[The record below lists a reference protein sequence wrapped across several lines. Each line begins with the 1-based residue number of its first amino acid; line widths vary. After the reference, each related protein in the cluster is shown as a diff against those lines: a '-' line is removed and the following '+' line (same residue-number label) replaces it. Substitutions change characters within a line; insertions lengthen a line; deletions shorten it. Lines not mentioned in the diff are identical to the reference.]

1 MINRYFLIIFL
12 ILKVSLSFAQT
23 SEGEIEDAQI
33 IINKNSKII
42 LKKVDKKI
50 EKINLE
56 DNLFKKKKI
65 VFDSLDYKS
74 INVNQK
80 IDKFKK
86 VDNLKLFTKKN
97 TTITIMGG
105 NYGRIYLNTNPY
117 LINKENILLGSEI
130 FVDFNNKG
138 SKLGDLSK
146 RTLSD
151 ISLDFDYKIN
161 SNNKINTYLNLLT
174 YNSAYY
180 GIPSISSS
188 YDLYRDDIVIS
199 KRKLNY
205 DLDWNSSFGN
215 FYSMIK
221 FKAHNFNDLLY
232 DEGSY
237 SIAGSIN
244 TDIGKSIISLNPKI
258 NFYNLDNNVPSNE
271 SVSKPVNNLKLN
283 KVNLNNFV
291 IPISFNYTS
300 DNFMILLSGNYTRYL
315 RNFKEKK
322 VIDGL
327 YPSFKLKYKFNIL
340 SFLLSGS
347 KGLFHYNYSDELNLN
362 PFIYDNYIS
371 SQFDISEDKYR
382 VDSEVDIKI
391 SNSTNLSIIYQ
402 IRNIKGSLDYVL
414 SKDNNILNGLPI
426 YLYSISLKK
435 EQESIQSFSLILNS
449 LYSKNL
455 SSSINFIYNKYA
467 EQELFMPIYNLDIVN
482 SYESN
487 NLSISLGAEMKLKT
501 YGIYLNTETFKMNE
515 YINLYLN
522 SSLKIS
528 DSLNF
533 EFNVNN
539 ILNRYNEMF
548 FMYPQLG
555 INLLT
560 GIKWKF

>member
-86 VDNLKLFTKKN
+86 EDNLKLFTKKN

-138 SKLGDLSK
+138 SKLGNLSK
-146 RTLSD
+146 RTFSD

-188 YDLYRDDIVIS
+188 YDLYRDDILIS

-283 KVNLNNFV
+283 KINLNNFV

-382 VDSEVDIKI
+382 VDSEVDIQI

>member
-86 VDNLKLFTKKN
+86 EDNLKLFTKKN
-97 TTITIMGG
+97 TTLTIMGG
-105 NYGRIYLNTNPY
+105 NYGRIFLNTNPY

-188 YDLYRDDIVIS
+188 YDLNRDDILIS

-258 NFYNLDNNVPSNE
+258 NFYNLDNNVPSTE
-271 SVSKPVNNLKLN
+271 SVSKPVSNLKLN
-283 KVNLNNFV
+283 KVNINNFI

-300 DNFMILLSGNYTRYL
+300 DNFMILISGNYTRYL
-315 RNFKEKK
+315 RKLKEKK
-322 VIDGL
+322 VINGI

-347 KGLFHYNYSDELNLN
+347 KGLFHYKYSDELNSN

-382 VDSEVDIKI
+382 INSEVDIQI
-391 SNSTNLSIIYQ
+391 SKSTNLSILYQ
-402 IRNIKGSLDYVL
+402 IRNIKGSLDYIL

-426 YLYSISLKK
+426 YLYSISTKK
-435 EQESIQSFSLILNS
+435 EEEAIQSFSLILNS
-449 LYSKNL
+449 IYSKNL
-455 SSSINFIYNKYA
+455 SSSINFVYNKYA
-467 EQELFMPIYNLDIVN
+467 EQELFMPIYYLDVVN
-482 SYESN
+482 NYKSS
-487 NLSISLGAEMKLKT
+487 NLSISLGAVMKLKT

-515 YINLYLN
+515 YINLYVN

-533 EFNVNN
+533 EFNINN
-539 ILNRYNEMF
+539 ILNRYNEMY

>member
-12 ILKVSLSFAQT
+12 IQKVSLGFAQT

-50 EKINLE
+50 EKITLE
-56 DNLFKKKKI
+56 DNFFKKKKI
-65 VFDSLDYKS
+65 IFDSLDYKS
-74 INVNQK
+74 INDKKK
-80 IDKFKK
+80 IDKFKREE
-86 VDNLKLFTKKN
+86 NLKLFTKKN
-97 TTITIMGG
+97 TTLSIMGG

-138 SKLGDLSK
+138 SKLGSLSK
-146 RTLSD
+146 RTVSD
-151 ISLDFDYKIN
+151 ISFDFDYKIN
-161 SNNKINTYLNLLT
+161 TNNELDTYLNILT

-188 YDLYRDDIVIS
+188 NDIKRNDILIS
-199 KRKLNY
+199 KRKFNY
-205 DLDWNSSFGN
+205 DLDWNSSFRN

-221 FKAHNFNDLLY
+221 FKAHNFKDLLY

-244 TDIGKSIISLNPKI
+244 TKIGKSIISLNPKI
-258 NFYNLDNNVPSNE
+258 NFYNLGHNVSFNE
-271 SVSKPVNNLKLN
+271 SVSKPENNLKLN

-291 IPISFNYTS
+291 IPISFNYSS
-300 DNFMILLSGNYTRYL
+300 DNFMVLASGNYTRYI
-315 RNFKEKK
+315 RKFKEKK

-347 KGLFHYNYSDELNLN
+347 KGLFHYKYSDELNSN

-371 SQFDISEDKYR
+371 SQFDISEDKY
-382 VDSEVDIKI
+382 KI
-391 SNSTNLSIIYQ
+391 NSGIDLQLSKSTKLSFIYQ

-426 YLYSISLKK
+426 YLYSISTKK
-435 EQESIQSFSLILNS
+435 EEEVIQSFSLIFNS

-455 SSSINFIYNKYA
+455 SFLINFVYNKYA
-467 EQELFMPIYNLDIVN
+467 EQELFMPIYNLNIVN

-487 NLSISLGAEMKLKT
+487 NFSISLGAEMKLKT
-501 YGIYLNTETFKMNE
+501 YGIYLNTETFKMSD

-539 ILNRYNEMF
+539 ILNRYNEMY

>member
-86 VDNLKLFTKKN
+86 EDNLKLFTKKN

-327 YPSFKLKYKFNIL
+327 YPSFKLKYKFNNL

-515 YINLYLN
+515 YINLYFN

>member
-1 MINRYFLIIFL
+1 MMSRYFLIIFL
-12 ILKVSLSFAQT
+12 FLKASLGFAQT

-33 IINKNSKII
+33 IINKNSRII

-50 EKINLE
+50 EKISLE

-65 VFDSLDYKS
+65 VFDSLNYRSK
-74 INVNQK
+74 NNNKK
-80 IDKFKK
+80 IDKFIRE
-86 VDNLKLFTKKN
+86 DNLKLFTKKN
-97 TTITIMGG
+97 TTLTVMGG

-117 LINKENILLGSEI
+117 LFNKENILLGSEI
-130 FVDFNNKG
+130 FIDFNNKG
-138 SKLGDLSK
+138 SKLGNLSK
-146 RTLSD
+146 RTISD
-151 ISLDFDYKIN
+151 ISLDFNYKIN
-161 SNNKINTYLNLLT
+161 TNNNINTYLNLLT

-188 YDLYRDDIVIS
+188 YDLYRNDILIS
-199 KRKLNY
+199 KRKFNY
-205 DLDWNSSFGN
+205 VLDWNSSFGN
-215 FYSMIK
+215 FYSIIK
-221 FKAHNFNDLLY
+221 FKAHNFKDRLY

-244 TDIGKSIISLNPKI
+244 TEIGKSIISLNPKI
-258 NFYNLDNNVPSNE
+258 NFYNLSL
-271 SVSKPVNNLKLN
+271 SNLKSNRVILN
-283 KVNLNNFV
+283 SFIIPINFNYISNNF
-291 IPISFNYTS
+291 F
-300 DNFMILLSGNYTRYL
+300 ILLSGNYTRYL
-315 RNFKEKK
+315 RNLKEKK
-322 VIDGL
+322 VINGL
-327 YPSFKLKYKFNIL
+327 FPSFKIKYKFNNV

-347 KGLFHYNYSDELNLN
+347 KGLFHNKYSNELNSN

-382 VDSEVDIKI
+382 VNSGVDIQL
-391 SNSTNLSIIYQ
+391 SENTNLSINYE
-402 IRNIKGSLDYVL
+402 IRNIKGSLDYIL

-426 YLYSISLKK
+426 YLYSLSVKK
-435 EQESIQSFSLILNS
+435 EEEKIQSFSLLFNS
-449 LYSKNL
+449 VYKSNL
-455 SSSINFIYNKYA
+455 STSINFKYNKYA
-467 EQELFMPIYNLDIVN
+467 EQELFMPIYNLDVVN
-482 SYESN
+482 SFKLN
-487 NLSISLGAEMKLKT
+487 NLSISLGTEMKLKT
-501 YGIYLNTETFKMNE
+501 YGIYLNTETFKMSD

-539 ILNRYNEMF
+539 ILNRYNEMY

>member
-1 MINRYFLIIFL
+1 MISRYFLIIFL

-86 VDNLKLFTKKN
+86 EDNLKLFTKKN
-97 TTITIMGG
+97 TTLTIMGG
-105 NYGRIYLNTNPY
+105 NYGRIFLNTNPY

-138 SKLGDLSK
+138 SKLGNLSK
-146 RTLSD
+146 RTMSD

-161 SNNKINTYLNLLT
+161 SNNKINTYFNLLT

-258 NFYNLDNNVPSNE
+258 NFYNLDNNVPSTE
-271 SVSKPVNNLKLN
+271 SVSKPVSNLKLN
-283 KVNLNNFV
+283 KVNINNFI

-300 DNFMILLSGNYTRYL
+300 DNFMILISGNYTRYL
-315 RNFKEKK
+315 RKLKEKK
-322 VIDGL
+322 VINGI

-347 KGLFHYNYSDELNLN
+347 KGLFHYKYSDELNSN

-382 VDSEVDIKI
+382 VNSEVDIQI
-391 SNSTNLSIIYQ
+391 SKSTNLSILYQ
-402 IRNIKGSLDYVL
+402 IRNIKGSLDYIL

-426 YLYSISLKK
+426 YLYSISTKK
-435 EQESIQSFSLILNS
+435 EEEAIQSFSLILNS
-449 LYSKNL
+449 IYSKNL
-455 SSSINFIYNKYA
+455 SSSINFVYNKYA
-467 EQELFMPIYNLDIVN
+467 EQELFMPIDYLDVVN
-482 SYESN
+482 NYKSS
-487 NLSISLGAEMKLKT
+487 NLSISLGLEMKLKT
-501 YGIYLNTETFKMNE
+501 YGVYLNTETFKMNE
-515 YINLYLN
+515 YINLYVN

-533 EFNVNN
+533 ELHINN
-539 ILNRYNEMF
+539 ILNRYNEMY

>member
-1 MINRYFLIIFL
+1 MISRYFLIIFL

-86 VDNLKLFTKKN
+86 EDNLKLFTKKN
-97 TTITIMGG
+97 TTLTIMGG
-105 NYGRIYLNTNPY
+105 NYGRIFLNTNPY

-138 SKLGDLSK
+138 SKLGNLSK
-146 RTLSD
+146 RTMSD

-161 SNNKINTYLNLLT
+161 SNNKINTYFNLLT

-188 YDLYRDDIVIS
+188 YDLYRDDILIS

-258 NFYNLDNNVPSNE
+258 NFYNLDNNVPSTE
-271 SVSKPVNNLKLN
+271 SVSKPVSNLKLN
-283 KVNLNNFV
+283 KVNINNFI

-300 DNFMILLSGNYTRYL
+300 DNFMILISGNYTRYL
-315 RNFKEKK
+315 RKLKEKK
-322 VIDGL
+322 VINGI

-347 KGLFHYNYSDELNLN
+347 KGLFHYKYSDELNSN

-382 VDSEVDIKI
+382 VNSEVDIQI
-391 SNSTNLSIIYQ
+391 SKSTNLSILYQ
-402 IRNIKGSLDYVL
+402 IRNIKGSLDYIL

-426 YLYSISLKK
+426 YLYSISTKK
-435 EQESIQSFSLILNS
+435 EEEAIQSFSLILNS
-449 LYSKNL
+449 IYSKNL
-455 SSSINFIYNKYA
+455 SSSINFVYNKYA
-467 EQELFMPIYNLDIVN
+467 EQELFMPIYYLDVVN
-482 SYESN
+482 NYKSS
-487 NLSISLGAEMKLKT
+487 NLSISLGLEMKLKT
-501 YGIYLNTETFKMNE
+501 YGVYLNTETFKMNE
-515 YINLYLN
+515 YINLYVN

-533 EFNVNN
+533 EFNINN
-539 ILNRYNEMF
+539 ILNRYNEMY

>member
-86 VDNLKLFTKKN
+86 EDNLKLFTKKN

-327 YPSFKLKYKFNIL
+327 YPSFKLKYKFNNL

>member
-74 INVNQK
+74 INVYQK

-86 VDNLKLFTKKN
+86 EDNLKLFTKKN

>member
-1 MINRYFLIIFL
+1 MISRYFLIIFL
-12 ILKVSLSFAQT
+12 ILKVTLSFPQT

-50 EKINLE
+50 EKLTLE

-65 VFDSLDYKS
+65 VFDSLYYNS
-74 INVNQK
+74 IHDNQK
-80 IDKFKK
+80 IDKFIRE
-86 VDNLKLFTKKN
+86 DNLKLITKKN
-97 TTITIMGG
+97 TTLVLMGG
-105 NYGRIYLNTNPY
+105 NYGRLYLNTNPY
-117 LINKENILLGSEI
+117 LINKENLLLGSEI
-130 FVDFNNKG
+130 FIDFSNKG
-138 SKLGDLSK
+138 SKLGNLSK
-146 RTLSD
+146 RTMSD

-161 SNNKINTYLNLLT
+161 SNNKINTYLNFLT

-188 YDLYRDDIVIS
+188 YDLYRDDILIS
-199 KRKLNY
+199 KKKYTYNI
-205 DLDWNSSFGN
+205 DWNSSFGN
-215 FYSMIK
+215 FYSIIK

-244 TDIGKSIISLNPKI
+244 TEIGKSIFSLNPKI
-258 NFYNLDNNVPSNE
+258 NFYNLENNVPSTE
-271 SVSKPVNNLKLN
+271 SVSKPVSNLKLN
-283 KVNLNNFV
+283 KVNINNFI

-300 DNFMILLSGNYTRYL
+300 DNFMILISGNYTRYL
-315 RNFKEKK
+315 RKLKEKK
-322 VIDGL
+322 VINGI
-327 YPSFKLKYKFNIL
+327 YPSFKLKYKFNSL

-347 KGLFHYNYSDELNLN
+347 KGLFHYKYSDELNSN

-382 VDSEVDIKI
+382 VNSEIDIQI
-391 SNSTNLSIIYQ
+391 SKSTNLSILYQ
-402 IRNIKGSLDYVL
+402 IRNIKGSLDYIL

-426 YLYSISLKK
+426 YLYSISTKK
-435 EQESIQSFSLILNS
+435 EEEAIQSFSLILNS

-455 SSSINFIYNKYA
+455 SSSINFVYNKYA
-467 EQELFMPIYNLDIVN
+467 EQELFMPIYYLDVVN
-482 SYESN
+482 NYKSS
-487 NLSISLGAEMKLKT
+487 NLSISLGLEMKLKT
-501 YGIYLNTETFKMNE
+501 YGVYLNTETFKMNE
-515 YINLYLN
+515 YINLYVN

-533 EFNVNN
+533 EFNINN
-539 ILNRYNEMF
+539 ILNRYNEMY

>member
-86 VDNLKLFTKKN
+86 EDNLKLFTKKN